1 MAHILHISLFFV
13 YLTKNDKIQEGNVRQ
28 YYLRQRSTGGKWYVI
43 IMNTITKKQVL
54 SRCSGTYDKNQADS
68 IAQDWLVNGPPDSNK
83 VSKNISKLRNMVFC
97 DYIYNFWDYEKS
109 DYIKEKIKEGKQ
121 QKKSHPLEMQGIIN
135 RYYRPYF
142 KQSFLCEITEES
154 LTEFLVYLRTE
165 INHIKKTKKEIKS
178 GLSASTVK
186 LARNAA
192 IVPLRYAKR
201 KRIIKTFDFDIVIK
215 PNGDFEERG
224 ILNRDQVD
232 ALFKLQWRDKRAFLI
247 CKIASQ
253 AAARIGE
260 IRALRVCDIFE
271 DRINIQHSWSD
282 DDGGLKCTKNR
293 TTRTIPILPDLYQ
306 EIVNYMKQ
314 EKLTMNLNNLLFPG
328 KKKEKPYSHK
338 QINKEFYLMLEKLGI
353 SETERINSNI
363 VFHSWRHYGAKHLA
377 ENTDRNTGMAI
388 LGHKTPNLFDRYSNH
403 TDKETFSKMTKAIQD
418 CFGNR
423 NVDNTEPLSF
433 PKLAIVKQNID
444 LLSGEDLSFVG

>member
-54 SRCSGTYDKNQADS
+54 SRCSGTYDKNQADC

-83 VSKNISKLRNMVFC
+83 VSKDTRQLRNMNFC
-97 DYIYNFWDYEKS
+97 DYLKNFWEYDTSE
-109 DYIKEKIKEGKQ
+109 YIKEKITEGKQ
-121 QKKSHPLEMQGIIN
+121 PKKSHPLEMQGIID
-135 RYYRPYF
+135 RYFKLYF
-142 KQSFLCEITEES
+142 KQAVLCEITEEC

-165 INHIKKTKKEIKS
+165 KNHVKKTKKELKL

-192 IVPLRYAKR
+192 IVPMRFAKR
-201 KRIIKTFDFDIVIK
+201 KKIIKTFDFDAVIK
-215 PNGDFEERG
+215 PNGDYVERG
-224 ILNRDQVD
+224 ILDREKVD
-232 ALFKLQWRDKRAFLI
+232 NLFKLKWRDNRAYLI

-253 AAARIGE
+253 TVMRIGE
-260 IRALRVCDIFE
+260 IRALRVCDILE
-271 DRINIQHSWSD
+271 DYIIVQHSWSD

-293 TTRTIPILPDLYQ
+293 ANRTIPILPELYQ
-306 EIVNYMKQ
+306 DIADYIYQ
-314 EKLTMNLNNLLFPG
+314 EELTSKLNNLLFPG
-328 KKKEKPYSHK
+328 KKEGKPYSHK

-353 SETERINSNI
+353 SETERIDLNI

-388 LGHKTPNLFDRYSNH
+388 LGHKTPRLFDRYSNH
-403 TDKETFSKMTKAIQD
+403 TDKETFSKMKAVQE
-418 CFGNR
+418 CFGK
-423 NVDNTEPLSF
+423 NVVDKTKPIPFSKIAVITKRTSSSLDESLFST
-433 PKLAIVKQNID
+433 
-444 LLSGEDLSFVG
+444 G